1 MKNKEKGSF
10 SMIKIICVSI
20 LMIILLSIGVFAVN
34 KDLNDVVI
42 ILDNGYEM
50 KVFTDKTNVSEILNE
65 NNIVLTENQKTSIDM
80 ETEVKSGDVIKI
92 LDKSEENT
100 NTTVISEEVVETT
113 LDDLLQNYS
122 AVTEKI
128 IVEQV
133 VIPFETITKNSETT
147 GETTNE
153 VLQEGKDGIKE
164 ITYKVKYQ
172 NDVEIEKVMISE
184 VVVQE
189 KVDKIVEV
197 QKVVS
202 VTSRSSTTA
211 RAATGTAAEYQ
222 AYAKEY
228 MLSTYGWGDDQFTA
242 LVNLWNKESGWNA
255 NAHNSSSGAHGIAQA
270 LPASK
275 MASAGADYY
284 TNGETQVR
292 WGLSYIASRYGS
304 PINAWNH
311 SVQKNWY

>member
-10 SMIKIICVSI
+10 SMIKIICISV
-20 LMIILLSIGVFAVN
+20 LMIALLGIGVFAVN
-34 KDLNDVVI
+34 RNLNDIVI

-50 KVFTDKTNVSEILNE
+50 KVFTGKTKVSEILNE
-65 NNIVLTENQKTSIDM
+65 NNIVLKENQKTSIDM
-80 ETEVKSGDVIKI
+80 ETDIKSGDVIKI
-92 LDKSEENT
+92 LDKSEENI
-100 NTTVISEEVVETT
+100 NTTVISEKVVETT

-122 AVTEKI
+122 VVTEKI

-133 VIPFETITKNSETT
+133 VIPFETITKNSEVAGKTRNRT
-147 GETTNE
+147 
-153 VLQEGKDGIKE
+153 LQNGKDGLKK

-172 NDVEIEKVMISE
+172 NDTEIEKVVISE
-184 VVVQE
+184 VIIKE

-197 QKVVS
+197 QKV
-202 VTSRSSTTA
+202 TSRSSTTV
-211 RAATGTAAEYQ
+211 RTATGTAGEYQ

-228 MLSTYGWGDDQFTA
+228 ISSTYGWGEDQFAA
-242 LVNLWNKESGWNA
+242 LIKLWNKESGWNA
-255 NAHNSSSGAHGIAQA
+255 NAHNPNSGAHGIAQA

-275 MASAGADYY
+275 MASSGADYY
-284 TNGETQVR
+284 TNGETQIR
-292 WGLSYIASRYGS
+292 WGVKYIASRYGS